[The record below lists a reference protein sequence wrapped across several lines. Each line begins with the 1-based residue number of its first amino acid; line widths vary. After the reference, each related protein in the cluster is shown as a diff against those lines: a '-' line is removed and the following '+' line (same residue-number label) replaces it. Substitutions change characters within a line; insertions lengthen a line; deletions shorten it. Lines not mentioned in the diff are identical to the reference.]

1 MKASKLLLPLL
12 LLLGVQSAFA
22 QTRVVTG
29 TVLDMEEVP
38 LGGVAV
44 IVENSARGGLTMND
58 GTFSV
63 EVPQSGNVVLEFS
76 CLGYTPKKVTVQDTQ
91 ANVYVYLEED
101 ITMLDET
108 VVVGYG
114 VQKKVNLTGAVSVV
128 ESKDLENRV
137 TQNLTN
143 MLQGTVAGL
152 NVTTNSGIPGSSAD
166 INIRGYTSINGGEPL
181 VMIDGAIGDLD
192 RVNPND
198 VESIS
203 VIKDASAAA
212 VYGARAAFGVI
223 LVTTKS
229 GQEDSGAKVH
239 FSGRWGWQSP
249 TTSTDYETTGYWSVY
264 TVNKFWNAY
273 NGTNY
278 VDYTEAD
285 MMQLL
290 ARVNDKKENPNRPWV
305 VEEVRNGRN
314 QWVYYGNYDWWHS
327 LFQDVR
333 PEQQYDLSISGGS
346 KGVKYL
352 VSGGYQRQDGMLKT
366 NTDVYQK
373 YNLRSKIDFDIAK
386 WATFSNNTS
395 YFASTYTFQ
404 GNGSI
409 EDTLTYSAR
418 HALACFPMQNPDGSW
433 LYQTPYLGYAV
444 GNGRHIIINEGTH
457 RNTNRVSDFQNT
469 SRLVIKFFPT
479 LSLTGDF
486 TYRQYQTRNTHRTQ
500 PWSYRQYPDAEL
512 EYYSTGAGLDELD
525 ETCNTRQYFSTNA
538 YLSYDETY
546 GGGHHLSAT
555 GGFNYERMYYKNISA
570 SGQNLI
576 SEVLDDF
583 NLVGQN
589 DEGEVITSVDGSQA
603 EYVLMGIF
611 ARINYDYKGK
621 YLVEFSG
628 RYDGSSRFAKG
639 HRWGFFPSASVGWRM
654 SEEPF
659 FTPARGVVDNLKI
672 RASFGTLGNQDVSS
686 YYTYL
691 RLISVSDFAGFS
703 FGEGSSMAKYA
714 TINAPVAGDLTWEKT
729 EQYDIGLDL
738 ALFQN
743 RLTFTGD
750 AYVRLTLGMLTDG
763 VDLPAVYGASF
774 PDMNAADLRTSGYEL
789 TLNWRDNFMLGGRPF
804 EYSVGGSLSD
814 YRSVITKY
822 ANDDKLLSSTYYKG
836 MRLGE
841 IWGFKTDG
849 LLLTQADVDAYVST
863 VDASYFNYV
872 GGIQVG
878 DIKYVDL
885 DGDGVL
891 GTGKN
896 TVDDPGDR
904 TILGN
909 ELPSLSYGFNASVRY
924 FGFDV
929 SVFFQGTGNHY
940 WYPAG
945 QSMNFWGCY
954 SYPYC
959 TYLQKDFLKDCWSV
973 DNPDAYFPRPVAYA
987 TTSGSLRYTN
997 DRYLQNLRYL
1007 RLKNI
1012 TVGYT
1017 VPAKVTKKAHIDQIR
1032 VYFTGENLAYWSPLK
1047 KHSAYVDPEAAFN
1060 KSGSYND
1067 VSDNMYYP
1075 WSKTYMFGIDITF

>member
-1 MKASKLLLPLL
+1 MKATKLLLPILL
-12 LLLGVQSAFA
+12 ILGAQTIFA
-22 QTRVVTG
+22 QTRVIHG
-29 TVLDMEEVP
+29 TVLNEEMEP
-38 LGGVAV
+38 LTGVV
-44 IVENSARGGLTMND
+44 VLVEKTATGVLSLPD

-63 EVPQSGNVVLEFS
+63 EIPENVNVVVQFS
-76 CLGYTPKKVTVQDTQ
+76 CLGYNNKKVTVRPTQ
-91 ANVYVYLEED
+91 SNIVVCLDED
-101 ITMLDET
+101 YTLLDET
-108 VVVGYG
+108 IVVGYG
-114 VQKKVNLTGAVSVV
+114 VQKKINLTGAVSVV
-128 ESKDLENRV
+128 ESKDLDNRAA
-137 TQNLTN
+137 QNLTN

-166 INIRGYTSINGGEPL
+166 LNIRGYTSINGGTPL

-229 GQEDSGAKVH
+229 GKEYSKAKVNL
-239 FSGRWGWQSP
+239 SARWGWQSP
-249 TTSTDYETTGYWSVY
+249 TTSTDYETTGFWSVY

-290 ARVNDKKENPNRPWV
+290 ARVNDKKENPARPWV
-305 VEEVRNGRN
+305 VEDVRNGRN
-314 QWVYYGNYDWWHS
+314 QWVYYGNYDWWHMM
-327 LFQDVR
+327 FQDVR

-346 KGVKYL
+346 KSVRYL
-352 VSGGYQRQDGMLKT
+352 VSGGYQRQEGMLKT

-373 YNLRSKIDFDIAK
+373 YNLRSKLDFDLGTWGI
-386 WATFSNNTS
+386 FSNNTS
-395 YFASTYTFQ
+395 FFSSTYTFQ
-404 GNGSI
+404 GAGSI

-433 LYQTPYLGYAV
+433 LYQTPYLNYAV
-444 GNGRHIIINEGTH
+444 ANGRHIVINEGSH

-469 SRLVIKFFPT
+469 SRLEIRLFPT

-500 PWSYRQYPDAEL
+500 SWSYRQYPDAEL
-512 EYYSTGAGLDELD
+512 EYYEVGAGLNELS
-525 ETCNTRQYFSTNA
+525 ESCNTRQYFSTNA
-538 YLSYDETY
+538 YFSYDETY

-570 SGQNLI
+570 TGDNII
-576 SEVLDDF
+576 SDVLDDF

-589 DEGEVITSVDGSQA
+589 EDGEVVTSVDGSQA
-603 EYVLMGIF
+603 EYVLMGFF

-621 YLVEFSG
+621 YLLEVSG

-639 HRWGFFPSASVGWRM
+639 HRWGFFPSASVGWRI
-654 SEEPF
+654 SEESF
-659 FTPARGVVDNLKI
+659 FTPARHLVDNLKI
-672 RASFGTLGNQDVSS
+672 RASFGSLGNQDVSS

-691 RLISVSDFAGFS
+691 RLISVSDFNAYT

-714 TINAPVAGDLTWEKT
+714 YMSDPVAGDLTWET
-729 EQYDIGLDL
+729 TRQYDIGLDL
-738 ALFQN
+738 SMLRN

-750 AYVRLTLGMLTDG
+750 IYIRNTIGMLTDG
-763 VDLPAVYGASF
+763 VDLPAVYGASS
-774 PDMNAADLRTSGYEL
+774 PDMNAADLRTKGYEL
-789 TLNWRDNFMLGGRPF
+789 TIGWRDNFMLGGRPF

-814 YRSVITKY
+814 YDSVITKY
-822 ANDDKLLSSTYYKG
+822 ANDDKLLSSTYYVG
-836 MRLGE
+836 MHLGE

-849 LLLTQADVDAYVST
+849 LLQTQADVDAYT
-863 VDASYFNYV
+863 NAVDASYVNYV
-872 GGIQVG
+872 GGIQPG
-878 DIKYVDL
+878 DLKYVDL
-885 DGDGVL
+885 DGDGII
-891 GTGKN
+891 GIGKN
-896 TVDDPGDR
+896 TADDPGDR

-909 ELPSLSYGFNASVRY
+909 SLPTLSYGFNASVRY
-924 FGFDV
+924 FGFDM
-929 SVFFQGTGNHY
+929 SVFFQGTGDHY

-954 SYPYC
+954 GYPYC
-959 TYLQKDFLKDCWSV
+959 TYLQKDFLKECWST

-987 TTSGSLRYTN
+987 STSGSLCNVN

-1017 VPAKVTKKAHIDQIR
+1017 VPSKVSKKIRIDRIR
-1032 VYFTGENLAYWSPLK
+1032 VYFTGENLAYWSPIK
-1047 KHSAYVDPEAAFN
+1047 KHSAYIDPEGSFN
-1060 KSGSYND
+1060 KGSSFNSA
-1067 VSDNMYYP
+1067 SDDLFYP